1 MEENQE
7 QVYPTIPGGQNVK
20 KEGEIITFKTLSK
33 MNEKCYLNLTVNNL
47 WITLEKLILESF
59 VLR

>member
-7 QVYPTIPGGQNVK
+7 QVYPTTPGGQNVK

-47 WITLEKLILESF
+47 
-59 VLR
+59 